1 MRPCLAF
8 AILLLSGL
16 GCQAVLAQPA
26 TGGTALAHPDVS
38 LPPSIAAA
46 IKDAQAALPR
56 KQGLT
61 ADQRKQAE
69 DLLRDALADDQQA
82 NDEVVKLHAFED
94 AAEQARQNERTPSAS
109 KDTAPALA
117 C

>member
-8 AILLLSGL
+8 NLLRL

-26 TGGTALAHPDVS
+26 TGGTLAHPDVS
-38 LPPSIAAA
+38 LPPSIAAG
-46 IKDAQAALPR
+46 IAAHAAPPR

-82 NDEVVKLHAFED
+82 NAGAVSLD
-94 AAEQARQNERTPSAS
+94 AEGVRSF
-109 KDTAPALA
+109 
-117 C
+117 